1 MVAVMCLG
9 VMLEG
14 DACVESRHPLCQG
27 CSLGSRSGEDA
38 MVSEKS
44 HLILCIKAAVSIN
57 RGRKMLLKR
66 FVWEIRKQLLC
77 LNVETKLIKRKIRG
91 NGCVL
96 YQ

>member
-1 MVAVMCLG
+1 MPVVK
-9 VMLEG
+9 
-14 DACVESRHPLCQG
+14 SQHPLCQG
-27 CSLGSRSGEDA
+27 CSLGSHSAEDA
-38 MVSEKS
+38 MVSVQS

>member
-1 MVAVMCLG
+1 
-9 VMLEG
+9 
-14 DACVESRHPLCQG
+14 
-27 CSLGSRSGEDA
+27 
-38 MVSEKS
+38 MVSVQS

-96 YQ
+96 HQEQNIIYSMVPEVLSEVSRDFNSSF